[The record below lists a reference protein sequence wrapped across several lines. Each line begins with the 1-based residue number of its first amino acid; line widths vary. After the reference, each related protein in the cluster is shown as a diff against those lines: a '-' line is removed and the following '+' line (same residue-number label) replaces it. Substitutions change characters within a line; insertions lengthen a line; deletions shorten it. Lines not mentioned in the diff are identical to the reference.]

1 MKEQPEAALTRSIGE
16 DERRRLASSRLGSL
30 ACKEATLDQDEGR
43 NGTRRGRDVGST
55 DRGRSPLH
63 RRG

>member
-1 MKEQPEAALTRSIGE
+1 MKEQPEVALTRSIGG
-16 DERRRLASSRLGSL
+16 DERRLASSRSGSL

-43 NGTRRGRDVGST
+43 NGTRRGRDMGSM